1 MFSKLRNE
9 LLGSSVST
17 DVFYHQMRHMMRK
30 RGAQKYMSRVQA
42 KKSLETRRGQ
52 PSYEADPTDDVFVTI
67 RPEDTEE
74 KS

>member
-1 MFSKLRNE
+1 
-9 LLGSSVST
+9 
-17 DVFYHQMRHMMRK
+17 MRHMMRK

-74 KS
+74 KSW